1 MRKILFFDDEDF
13 ITKYLIKSLQEFYGW
28 KGDKQIV
35 FVSTINDVLS
45 EINSEEEYDLFV
57 LDVMATPFLEE
68 LKKLFSQNEFDE
80 ACFGMSVGFVLAKR
94 IRGMKK
100 YQRVPILFFTASQS
114 PYISE
119 FEKGITAYIR
129 KPASPEKLS
138 RKMNELLDNT

>member
-13 ITKYLIKSLQEFYGW
+13 ITKYLIKSLQEIYGW

-35 FVSTINDVLS
+35 FVSTINDVLT

-68 LKKLFSQNEFDE
+68 LKKLFSQNELDE